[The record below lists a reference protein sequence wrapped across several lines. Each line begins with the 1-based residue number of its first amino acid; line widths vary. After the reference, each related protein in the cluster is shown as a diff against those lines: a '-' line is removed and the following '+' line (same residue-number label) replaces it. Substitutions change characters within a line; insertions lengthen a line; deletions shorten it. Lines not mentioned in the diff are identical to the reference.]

1 MATTITWT
9 IDSLSTSTQVINGF
23 SEVVLQAA
31 WRCTGTDGIYTA
43 SNYGSVSIA
52 EPQPNDTNF
61 IPFAQLTQAE
71 VLNWVWET
79 VNQADVEASVTAQV
93 ANLANPPVI
102 TPPLP
107 WATPPANVTTDSTT
121 TN

>member
-1 MATTITWT
+1 MATTITWN

-31 WRCTGTDGIYTA
+31 WRCTGTDGTNTA
-43 SNYGSVSIA
+43 SNYGSVGIN
-52 EPQPNDTNF
+52 EPQPNDPNF

-71 VLNWVWET
+71 VLGWIWET

-102 TPPLP
+102 NLPLP
-107 WATPPANVTTDSTT
+107 WA
-121 TN
+121 